1 VVARGAGSPGS
12 SAGYESYPAGKA
24 RKGGEIRRASSMR
37 ARPRQG
43 AEWADDHTTHPLAA
57 AAAVAA
63 AALPW
68 LPLPHGCLVMGSR
81 QRLAASSAP
90 SSAISS
96 SRCSGLLV
104 YFNPRSQ
111 LSSEEEEGGVG
122 ARGLV
127 FFGGRT
133 EHRGCH
139 EPRATSTTDHGSA
152 TSTSPTPPPEASPLA
167 PATPPPPPRW
177 AVGQPRRPVSP
188 GTAVAAV
195 ADRAALVFWLTE
207 R

>member
-68 LPLPHGCLVMGSR
+68 LPLSHGCLVMGTR
-81 QRLAASSAP
+81 QRLAASSAA

-122 ARGLV
+122 ARGLG

-152 TSTSPTPPPEASPLA
+152 TATSTSPTPPPEASPLA
-167 PATPPPPPRW
+167 PAKLPPL
-177 AVGQPRRPVSP
+177 VGQLGSP
-188 GTAVAAV
+188 AGPFRQAPQSRQRQTE
-195 ADRAALVFWLTE
+195 LLWVFG
-207 R
+207 